1 MGTTFYGKEGSFKP
15 IDAQVNIALNRDA
28 QAAAKEL
35 EGLKLLRQGYD
46 ERDSE
51 FINALRQK
59 WAAEKD
65 SKDLDKR
72 RVDKNFVDKQ
82 NAIRRNK
89 DQKRRNL
96 DTELANIRQEANNL
110 QAFTKT
116 GSKVLNNLADR
127 QQRKIESADLKD
139 TLDRVGD
146 YTDLESDVQKQAL
159 LKAFLQNDELSWA
172 AYLKGES
179 PEVITYLDTLPPAL
193 KIDATAKVVAD
204 LNNDPTMIR
213 SFFENQLNSLG
224 TLSHDEKIRLLEDVL
239 PEMLLKQTGLALNNT
254 SLIND
259 FRKGIKKQQIA
270 LVQEIKNDKLNK
282 LGEKNIA
289 EAYQYWRSEK
299 GKITEQGSFDILQ
312 SKIFKSHKDGVIRG
326 NPGVKTYIRGM
337 LVDPQVVADSA
348 EFERILDMKTLP
360 NLDSKGKITQAARPF
375 RQVFSASEL
384 YDIKKERLEAE
395 KDALETE
402 ELKAEIHSKEVKQEV
417 RRAILED
424 WDASEE
430 MKDKIFATA
439 PGLSDKDKKELESL
453 TVQISNNT
461 DLVEQRRAADKKL
474 RDGVFF
480 EDDYL
485 MLSPSLRAMD
495 KYRKGYKQISE
506 FVAKTG
512 WDKETVKG
520 SMRDLIQNDIL
531 KVQYDAAV
539 VTPTN
544 NRTVKLAQAEAT
556 KDFYK
561 YVSAFMDDPEYANK
575 SNEQIR
581 DAAYTKL
588 VEEITSGKGKW
599 RVDDEYKGAA
609 GKNIGDSH
617 FPYFDGANTSQYK
630 IKYPLAHTLDLIDEH
645 GPTLLK
651 TDLVL
656 TPAYIMAQEAQLE
669 MGRGFQVTQD
679 VKEIAE
685 KSNLTESEVINQQR
699 ELLGLKGDVE
709 PSVREDVVKS
719 AAQIEQN
726 NAAITKLSKNIRSL
740 DDALKARVAQQVP
753 RLTTAM
759 TSTSRWQ
766 LAVKG
771 AGIPIGTYKTVEQ
784 LNTFPAGQQL
794 LAKYFNQ
801 TGGFRG
807 GAAVVSRRRVKDGTR
822 LVIQLPGSDPN
833 EPRHIYLFKG
843 DM

>member
-15 IDAQVNIALNRDA
+15 IDAQVNVALNRDA

-59 WAAEKD
+59 WVAEKD

-96 DTELANIRQEANNL
+96 DTELANIRREADNL
-110 QAFTKT
+110 AAFTKT

-127 QQRKIESADLKD
+127 QERKIESADLKD

-159 LKAFLQNDELSWA
+159 LKSFLQNDELSWA

-270 LVQEIKNDKLNK
+270 LVKEIKNDKLNK

-326 NPGVKTYIRGM
+326 NAGVKTYIRGM

-360 NLDSKGKITQAARPF
+360 NLDSKGNITQAARPF

-395 KDALETE
+395 KNALETE
-402 ELKAEIHSKEVKQEV
+402 ELKAEIHSKEIKQEV
-417 RRAILED
+417 RRALLED

-430 MKDKIFATA
+430 MKEKIFATA
-439 PGLSDKDKKELESL
+439 PGLSDKDRKDLESL
-453 TVQISNNT
+453 TVQIGNNT
-461 DLVEQRRAADKKL
+461 DLVEQRLAADKKI

-495 KYRKGYKQISE
+495 KYRKGYTQISQ

-512 WDKETVKG
+512 WDKSTVTQN
-520 SMRDLIQNDIL
+520 MRDLIQNDIL
-531 KVQYDAAV
+531 KVKYDAAV

-544 NRTVKLAQAEAT
+544 NRTVSLAQAEAK
-556 KDFYK
+556 KDFFK

-581 DAAYTKL
+581 DAAYSKL

-617 FPYFDGANTSQYK
+617 FPYFDGANTSQHK

-645 GPTLLK
+645 GSTLLK

-685 KSNLTESEVINQQR
+685 KSGLTESEVINQQR

-784 LNTFPAGQQL
+784 LNTFSAGQQL

>member
-1 MGTTFYGKEGSFKP
+1 MSFQSHGREGGFK
-15 IDAQVNIALNRDA
+15 ALNVQA
-28 QAAAKEL
+28 QATLAREAEQQNKKVQN
-35 EGLKLLRQGYD
+35 LKTLQQQYD
-46 ERDSE
+46 RRDSE
-51 FINALRQK
+51 LIAALK
-59 WAAEKD
+59 DKFGEEKA
-65 SKDLDKR
+65 SKDEDKR
-72 RVDKNFVDKQ
+72 RTDKNFVAKTQ
-82 NAIRRNK
+82 AIQRNAQRTK
-89 DQKRRNL
+89 
-96 DTELANIRQEANNL
+96 ANL
-110 QAFTKT
+110 QTEIQNIENEAAGYSAFSTT
-116 GSKVLNNLADR
+116 ATNLLTNLAV
-127 QQRKIESADLKD
+127 RKKEQIIDADVKLKQENINKW
-139 TLDRVGD
+139 TAM
-146 YTDLESDVQKQAL
+146 EADVQSAAL
-159 LKAFLQNDELSWA
+159 ARVIATRGDLHYKAILA
-172 AYLKGES
+172 GEDPIVATYVGTR
-179 PEVITYLDTLPPAL
+179 PEAVQYARTSEFI
-193 KIDATAKVVAD
+193 AKANEPFVEQWFKD
-204 LNNDPTMIR
+204 L
-213 SFFENQLNSLG
+213 
-224 TLSHDEKIRLLEDVL
+224 
-239 PEMLLKQTGLALNNT
+239 
-254 SLIND
+254 
-259 FRKGIKKQQIA
+259 
-270 LVQEIKNDKLNK
+270 LNK
-282 LGEKNIA
+282 SGAQTLEEKERVLEAAPTLFYKQIGLYLNDSNLIDPLRRKVNEARLKLHNEARSTDSDNRGNKVIA
-289 EAYQYWRSEK
+289 ADYQYWKTVRGAPNEQDAFDVLQKS
-299 GKITEQGSFDILQ
+299 IRNSTEG
-312 SKIFKSHKDGVIRG
+312 GVNRG
-326 NPGVKTYIRGM
+326 YAGVKKYVRGM
-337 LVDPQVVADSA
+337 LVDPRIVESEAD
-348 EFERILDMKTLP
+348 FEKILSLDTLANTDLNDNIINP
-360 NLDSKGKITQAARPF
+360 SRKWST
-375 RQVFSASEL
+375 VFSESEM
-384 YDIKKERLEAE
+384 YDIRKERLEAE
-395 KDALETE
+395 KDILATE
-402 ELKAEIHSKEVKQEV
+402 DLKADIHSKEVKQEV

-424 WDASEE
+424 WDGTPE

-439 PGLSDKDKKELESL
+439 PGLSDKDKKDLEAL
-453 TVQISNNT
+453 TVQVGNNT
-461 DLVEQRRAADKKL
+461 DLVEQRLAADRKI

-485 MLSPSLRAMD
+485 MLSPSLRAME
-495 KYRKGYKQISE
+495 KYRKGYTQISE

-561 YVSAFMDDPEYANK
+561 YVSAFKDDPEYVNK
-575 SNEQIR
+575 SDEQIR
-581 DAAYTKL
+581 DAAYSKL

-630 IKYPLAHTLDLIDEH
+630 IKYPLSHTLDLIDEH
-645 GPTLLK
+645 GSTLLK

-685 KSNLTESEVINQQR
+685 KSGLTESEVINQQR

-740 DDALKARVAQQVP
+740 DDALKARIAQNVP

-794 LAKYFNQ
+794 IAKYFSQ

>member
-299 GKITEQGSFDILQ
+299 GKITEQGSCDILQ

-581 DAAYTKL
+581 DAAYSKL

-669 MGRGFQVTQD
+669 LGRGFQVTQD

-685 KSNLTESEVINQQR
+685 KSNLTESEVINLQR
-699 ELLGLKGDVE
+699 AVLGLKGEVE
-709 PSVREDVVKS
+709 PSVRERVVKS
-719 AAQIEQN
+719 AAQIEMN

-740 DDALKARVAQQVP
+740 DDGLKARIAQHQP

-759 TSTSRWQ
+759 TSTSKWQ

-771 AGIPIGTYKTVEQ
+771 AGIPIGTYKTTEQ
-784 LNTFPAGQQL
+784 LSTFPAGQQIL
-794 LAKYFNQ
+794 SKYFGPN
-801 TGGFRG
+801 GGIRG
-807 GAAVVSRRRVKDGTR
+807 GAVVGAQYRVKGGTR
-822 LVIQLPGSDPN
+822 MVVRLPGSDPN
-833 EPRHIYLFKG
+833 EPIHIYLFKG

>member
-1 MGTTFYGKEGSFKP
+1 MSIQFYGKEGNFKP
-15 IDAQVNIALNRDA
+15 IDAQVNVALNRDA
-28 QAAAKEL
+28 QAAKDEID
-35 EGLKLLRQGYD
+35 GLKLVQKGYD
-46 ERDSE
+46 ERDSD
-51 FINALRQK
+51 FINALRGK
-59 WAAEKD
+59 HTVEKE
-65 SKDLDKR
+65 SKDTDKR
-72 RVDKNFVDKQ
+72 RIDKNWVDQQ
-82 NAIRRNK
+82 NAIRRIK

-96 DTELANIRQEANNL
+96 DTELANIRREADNL
-110 QAFTKT
+110 AAFTKT
-116 GSKVLNNLADR
+116 GSKVLNSLADR
-127 QQRKIESADLKD
+127 QERKIESADLKD
-139 TLDRVGD
+139 TLDRVGE

-159 LKAFLQNDELSWA
+159 LKGFLAQDELSWA

-193 KIDATAKVVAD
+193 KIAQTAKVIAD
-204 LNNDPTMIR
+204 LNNDPELIR

-224 TLSHDEKIRLLEDVL
+224 ALSHDEKINLLENVL

-259 FRKGIKKQQIA
+259 FRKGIKKQQIS
-270 LVQEIKNDKLNK
+270 LVREIKNDKLNK
-282 LGEKNIA
+282 LGEQNIS

-326 NPGVKTYIRGM
+326 NTGVKKYIRGM
-337 LVDPQVVADSA
+337 LVNPQIVADSA

-360 NLDSKGKITQAARPF
+360 NLDSQGNITQAARPY

-395 KDALETE
+395 KEALETE

-417 RRAILED
+417 RRALLED
-424 WDASEE
+424 WDGTPE
-430 MKDKIFATA
+430 MKDEIFTNA
-439 PGLSDKDKKELESL
+439 PGLSEKDKKDLESL
-453 TVQISNNT
+453 TVQIGNNT
-461 DLVEQRRAADKKL
+461 DLREQRKAADKKL

-495 KYRKGYKQISE
+495 KYRKGYKQISD

-561 YVSAFMDDPEYANK
+561 YVSAFKDDPEYAKK
-575 SNEQIR
+575 SDEQIR
-581 DAAYTKL
+581 DAAYSKL

-630 IKYPLAHTLDLIDEH
+630 IKYPLSHTLDLIDEH
-645 GPTLLK
+645 GSTLLK

-669 MGRGFQVTQD
+669 MNRKFQVSQD

-685 KSNLTESEVINQQR
+685 KSGLTESEVINQQR

-709 PSVREDVVKS
+709 PSIREDVVKS

-740 DDALKARVAQQVP
+740 DDALKARIAQQVP

-766 LAVKG
+766 LAVKN

-784 LNTFPAGQQL
+784 LNTFPAGQQIL
-794 LAKYFNQ
+794 SKYFSQ
-801 TGGFRG
+801 TGGIRG
-807 GAAVVSRRRVKDGTR
+807 GASVVSRRKVKDGTR
-822 LVIQLPGSDPN
+822 LVIQLPGSNPN

>member
-1 MGTTFYGKEGSFKP
+1 MSIQFYGKEGNFKP
-15 IDAQVNIALNRDA
+15 IDAQVNVALNRDA
-28 QAAAKEL
+28 QAAKDEID
-35 EGLKLLRQGYD
+35 GLKLVQKGYD
-46 ERDSE
+46 ERDSD
-51 FINALRQK
+51 FINALRGK
-59 WAAEKD
+59 HTVEKE
-65 SKDLDKR
+65 SKDTDKR
-72 RVDKNFVDKQ
+72 RIDKNWVDQQ
-82 NAIRRNK
+82 NAIRRIK

-96 DTELANIRQEANNL
+96 DTELANIRREADNL
-110 QAFTKT
+110 AAFTKT
-116 GSKVLNNLADR
+116 GSKVLNSLADR
-127 QQRKIESADLKD
+127 QERKIESADLKD
-139 TLDRVGD
+139 TLDRVGE

-159 LKAFLQNDELSWA
+159 LKGFLAQDELSWA

-193 KIDATAKVVAD
+193 KIAQTAKVIAD
-204 LNNDPTMIR
+204 LNNDPELIR

-224 TLSHDEKIRLLEDVL
+224 ALSHDEKINLLENVL

-259 FRKGIKKQQIA
+259 FRKGIKKQQIS
-270 LVQEIKNDKLNK
+270 LVREIKNDKLNK
-282 LGEKNIA
+282 LGEQNIS

-326 NPGVKTYIRGM
+326 NTGVKKYIRGM
-337 LVDPQVVADSA
+337 LVNPQIVADSA

-360 NLDSKGKITQAARPF
+360 NLDSQGNITQAARPY

-395 KDALETE
+395 KEALETE

-417 RRAILED
+417 RRALLED
-424 WDASEE
+424 WDGTPE
-430 MKDKIFATA
+430 MKDEIFTNA
-439 PGLSDKDKKELESL
+439 PGLSEKDKKDLESL
-453 TVQISNNT
+453 TVQIGNNT
-461 DLVEQRRAADKKL
+461 DLREQRKAADKKL

-495 KYRKGYKQISE
+495 KYRKGYTQISE

-561 YVSAFMDDPEYANK
+561 YVSAFKDDPEYAKK
-575 SNEQIR
+575 SDEQIR
-581 DAAYTKL
+581 DAAYSKL

-630 IKYPLAHTLDLIDEH
+630 IKYPLSHTLDLIDEH
-645 GPTLLK
+645 GSTLLK

-669 MGRGFQVTQD
+669 MNRKFQVSQD

-685 KSNLTESEVINQQR
+685 KSGLTESEVINQQR

-709 PSVREDVVKS
+709 PSIREDVVKS

-740 DDALKARVAQQVP
+740 DDALKARIAQQVP

-766 LAVKG
+766 LAVKN

-784 LNTFPAGQQL
+784 LNTFPAGQQIL
-794 LAKYFNQ
+794 SKYFSQ
-801 TGGFRG
+801 TGGIRG
-807 GAAVVSRRRVKDGTR
+807 GASVVSRRKVKDGTR
-822 LVIQLPGSDPN
+822 LVIQLPGSNPN

>member
-1 MGTTFYGKEGSFKP
+1 MSIQFYGKEGNFKP
-15 IDAQVNIALNRDA
+15 IDAQVNVALNRDA
-28 QAAAKEL
+28 QAAKDEID
-35 EGLKLLRQGYD
+35 GLKLVQKGYD
-46 ERDSE
+46 ERDSD
-51 FINALRQK
+51 FINALRGK
-59 WAAEKD
+59 HTVEKE
-65 SKDLDKR
+65 SKDTDKR
-72 RVDKNFVDKQ
+72 RIDKNWVDQQ
-82 NAIRRNK
+82 NAIRRIK

-96 DTELANIRQEANNL
+96 DTELANIRREADNL
-110 QAFTKT
+110 AAFTKT
-116 GSKVLNNLADR
+116 GSKVLNSLADR
-127 QQRKIESADLKD
+127 QERKIESADLKD
-139 TLDRVGD
+139 TLDRVGE

-159 LKAFLQNDELSWA
+159 LKGFLAQDELSWA

-193 KIDATAKVVAD
+193 KIAQTAKVIAD
-204 LNNDPTMIR
+204 LNNDPELIR

-224 TLSHDEKIRLLEDVL
+224 ALSHDEKINLLENVL

-259 FRKGIKKQQIA
+259 FRKGIKKQQIS
-270 LVQEIKNDKLNK
+270 LVREIKNDKLNK
-282 LGEKNIA
+282 LGEQNIS

-326 NPGVKTYIRGM
+326 NTGVKKYIRGM
-337 LVDPQVVADSA
+337 LVNPQIVADSA

-360 NLDSKGKITQAARPF
+360 NLDSQGNITQAARPY

-395 KDALETE
+395 KEALETE

-417 RRAILED
+417 RRALLED
-424 WDASEE
+424 WDGTPE
-430 MKDKIFATA
+430 MKDEIFTNA
-439 PGLSDKDKKELESL
+439 PGLSEKDKKDLESL
-453 TVQISNNT
+453 TVQIGNNT
-461 DLVEQRRAADKKL
+461 DLREQRKAADKKL

-495 KYRKGYKQISE
+495 KYRKGYTQISE

-561 YVSAFMDDPEYANK
+561 YVSAFKDDPEYAKK
-575 SNEQIR
+575 SDEQIR
-581 DAAYTKL
+581 DAAYSKL

-599 RVDDEYKGAA
+599 RVDDEYNGAA

-630 IKYPLAHTLDLIDEH
+630 IKYPLSHTLDLIDEH
-645 GPTLLK
+645 GSTLLK

-669 MGRGFQVTQD
+669 MNRKFQVSQD

-685 KSNLTESEVINQQR
+685 KSGLTESEVINQQR

-709 PSVREDVVKS
+709 PSIREDVVKS

-740 DDALKARVAQQVP
+740 DDALKARIAQQVP

-766 LAVKG
+766 LAVKN

-784 LNTFPAGQQL
+784 LNTFPAGQQIL
-794 LAKYFNQ
+794 SKYFSQ
-801 TGGFRG
+801 TGGIRG
-807 GAAVVSRRRVKDGTR
+807 GASVVSRRKVKDGTR
-822 LVIQLPGSDPN
+822 LVIQLPGSNPN